1 MPAHSEPRPARDWT
15 GDDDA
20 HLDAILALRELWRE
34 RRGRVR
40 LADCQIDARLVTFV
54 VAGLCHRHGQFV
66 AEWSGRTHD
75 PLPLEARCP
84 AGEGARCDVTSPVFV
99 LV

>member
-1 MPAHSEPRPARDWT
+1 MAAHSTPLPRRWGA
-15 GDDDA
+15 DDDA

-40 LADCQIDARLVTFV
+40 LADCALEARLVTFV
-54 VAGLCHRHGQFV
+54 VSGLCPRHGQFV
-66 AEWSGRTHD
+66 SEWSGRVQD
-75 PLPLEARCP
+75 SLPLEARCP
-84 AGEGARCDVTSPVFV
+84 VGDGSRCDQTTPVFV